1 MTAGAIVL
9 CGGRSTRMG
18 VPKAT
23 LPFGSE
29 SMLQRVVRLLGMV
42 VAPVVNTVVTPV
54 VIVAAREQVLPEL
67 PDHVIV
73 TRDEREQKGP
83 LEGLRAG
90 LKALPDAVDIAYVTS
105 CDVPLLV
112 PGFVSRMIEL
122 LGDHDIAV
130 MEIDGFAHPLSA
142 VYRRAVLPQ
151 VESLLAQDKLRP
163 VFLFDAVRTRRV
175 QTAEMISV
183 DPQLYTLRNLN
194 TREDYLAALS
204 EAGLSSAENSS
215 SALTESSPARSS
227 EVTRTGSDAE

>member
-1 MTAGAIVL
+1 MKAGGIVL

-23 LPFGSE
+23 LPFGPE
-29 SMLQRVVRLLGMV
+29 TMLQRVVRLLGS
-42 VAPVVNTVVTPV
+42 VVTPI

-67 PDHVIV
+67 PDDVIV
-73 TRDEREQKGP
+73 TRDEREQRGP

-90 LKALPDAVDIAYVTS
+90 LKALPGSVEIAYVTS

-112 PGFVSRMIEL
+112 PGFVVRMMEL

-142 VYRRAVLPQ
+142 VYRRNMLPH
-151 VESLLAQDKLRP
+151 VESLLSQDKLRP

-175 QTAEMISV
+175 LPEEMTSV

-204 EAGLSSAENSS
+204 EAGLPPE
-215 SALTESSPARSS
+215 T
-227 EVTRTGSDAE
+227 